1 MIFLSAPHSAAH
13 QSVACA
19 HDLHGPSLVCG
30 LACGRTT
37 LAGERTA
44 AVLLRPQRAL
54 RAFLGGA
61 GTRLLR
67 QACRRRSWCARRR
80 PSLSALGAR
89 ATSAADE
96 ARLFRRFRDAPRHL
110 AHAIARLLAD
120 LAVSGV
126 SFSRSRRVH
135 RPRPQRLA
143 RVLRRVRRPS
153 WARSAPSPRDM
164 LEGGAD
170 GRARRGWG
178 ARPRRARADRCTQ
191 CCAVSTSL
199 ALYCACSLSAAWCNV
214 SLSI

>member
-54 RAFLGGA
+54 RFPRGCAD
-61 GTRLLR
+61 TRLLR
-67 QACRRRSWCARRR
+67 QARRRRSRCARRR

-153 WARSAPSPRDM
+153 WARSAPSPRYT
-164 LEGGAD
+164 LEGGRAA
-170 GRARRGWG
+170 GGERGRGARARTG
-178 ARPRRARADRCTQ
+178 
-191 CCAVSTSL
+191 V
-199 ALYCACSLSAAWCNV
+199 LSAV
-214 SLSI
+214 L

>member
-1 MIFLSAPHSAAH
+1 MAPRLCVVWRAA
-13 QSVACA
+13 
-19 HDLHGPSLVCG
+19 GPPWPVSG
-30 LACGRTT
+30 
-37 LAGERTA
+37 
-44 AVLLRPQRAL
+44 PQRFYFDRNVHCAL
-54 RAFLGGA
+54 SSGVA

-153 WARSAPSPRDM
+153 WARSAPSPRYT
-164 LEGGAD
+164 LEGGRAA
-170 GRARRGWG
+170 GGERGRGARARTG
-178 ARPRRARADRCTQ
+178 
-191 CCAVSTSL
+191 V
-199 ALYCACSLSAAWCNV
+199 LSAV
-214 SLSI
+214 L